1 MDQTSNQLLC
11 ESRYIK
17 GRTTAYASQRIN
29 FKNGRRLGEIY
40 IHDNATYK
48 KVRRI
53 LEKRVAQDYWKSA
66 LASSAF
72 TNRGR
77 YETRR
82 HLANQFQ
89 NIYGRPYRTLRECA

>member
-1 MDQTSNQLLC
+1 MKQFSTPWLSEQKH
-11 ESRYIK
+11 IK
-17 GRTTAYASQRIN
+17 NRTDAYASQRMN
-29 FKNGRRLGEIY
+29 FKNGRRLGDIH
-40 IHDNATYK
+40 IHDKATCK

-89 NIYGRPYRTLRECA
+89 NIYGRTYRFLQECA